1 MKKLLLTLL
10 AVITVGFYGMAE
22 TIDLS
27 FATIGTTGWS
37 NSYAAHTYETTDVT
51 VKFTACS
58 KQTGTITTHPVTKA
72 GPVVFSLKNEGSF
85 STAKVTLKQW
95 TTKTKTAKLEY
106 STNGTTF
113 TAFSPA
119 VSSST
124 FEVEATSIPEGTTA
138 IRLSFTESSNQ
149 VAIVSFEYTLAGQVE
164 KNEATLSW
172 SKEAETINLGDEFSA
187 PVLTCTPA
195 DAEADIVYTS
205 SNESLL
211 AVDANG
217 RMTLTEGAT
226 GTAVITASLNP
237 SSNFSATPAVYT
249 LTVKDPNA
257 KPFTLVTDATQLT
270 DGAKV
275 IIVNATAGKA
285 LGKIQATNDRN
296 AVNVE
301 IIDNEINPEND
312 VEIIT
317 LEANAGNWAFL
328 TSTGYLAAGSSSSNS
343 LKTQENLV
351 DATVSISTNNDAS
364 IKFTNFTTRNL
375 LQYNTSSDFF
385 RCYSNAQTNGSVQL
399 YMQPAATVAVE
410 PELSV
415 TAGETVL
422 ENDGEYTFEEGT
434 EISIH
439 AENATSIVV
448 IDIENNE
455 IVNVDGQD
463 ASFVPAVGENMYTI
477 TASNGDK
484 SVEISFT
491 TTVTAKAISVP
502 QVFIGETEILDAETI
517 NLNESE
523 VTVTIKAADAAHH
536 IYHKFTNQPGSEEE
550 EEIATVANEITDEN
564 GFVKNEA
571 SEVELTLS
579 KNGTLEIYA
588 HHPESGLKSA
598 VMTLMVTGANTT
610 AIAEVGAEANVA
622 AEWFDMQG
630 RRVAVPAKGGVY
642 IIKQG
647 SKTSKRAL

>member
-27 FATIGTTGWS
+27 FATIGSTGWS
-37 NSYAAHTYETTDVT
+37 TSYVAHTYETPDVK
-51 VKFTACS
+51 VAFTACA
-58 KQTGTITTHPVTKA
+58 KQTSNIKEYPVTKA
-72 GPVVFSLKNEGSF
+72 GPVVFSLKNTGSF
-85 STAKVTLKQW
+85 ATAKVTLKQW

-106 STNGTTF
+106 STNGSTF
-113 TAFSPA
+113 TAFDPA

-124 FEVEATSIPEGTTA
+124 FEVEAISIPEGTTA

-149 VAIVSFEYTLAGQVE
+149 VGIVSFEYTLVGQEE

-172 SKEAETINLGDEFSA
+172 SKETETINLGDEFSA

-217 RMTLTEGAT
+217 QMSLTAGVT
-226 GTAVITASLNP
+226 GMAVITASLNP
-237 SSNFSATPAVYT
+237 SSNFSATPAEYT
-249 LTVKDPNA
+249 LIVKDPNA

-285 LGKIQATNDRN
+285 LGKVQSTNDRN

-301 IIDNEINPEND
+301 IINDEINPESD

-317 LEANAGNWAFL
+317 LEAKDGNWAFL
-328 TSTGYLAAGSSSSNS
+328 TSTGYLAAGSASSNS
-343 LKTQENLV
+343 LKTQESQAS
-351 DATVSISTNNDAS
+351 ATVSISTNSTAS
-364 IKFTNFTTRNL
+364 IKFTNLTSRNL
-375 LQYNTSSDFF
+375 LQYNANSNFF
-385 RCYSNAQTNGSVQL
+385 RCYTSAQTNGSVQI
-399 YMQPAATVAVE
+399 YMQPAAAVVVE

-415 TAGETVL
+415 TAGETVI
-422 ENDGEYTFEEGT
+422 ENNGEYTFEEGT

-439 AENATSIVV
+439 AENATSIIVT
-448 IDIENNE
+448 DIEDTE
-455 IVNVDGQD
+455 IVTVDGQD

-477 TASNGDK
+477 TAFNGEK
-484 SVEISFT
+484 SVELCFAV
-491 TTVTAKAISVP
+491 TVTAKEISVP

-536 IYHKFTNQPGSEEE
+536 IYHKFTPQPGSEEE
-550 EEIATVANEITDEN
+550 EIATATNEITDEN

-598 VMTLMVTGANTT
+598 VKTLKVTGANTT

-642 IIKQG
+642 ILKQG